1 MHEMLFL
8 QFALREVQM
17 RSKARQVLRGPLT
30 AALAIVAAVPAS
42 ANCYEL
48 IGCSNKDI
56 YKTSDLMQLGCQPLW
71 EVRNRIYKDNG
82 YCFHSQ
88 KAIEAFGN
96 AGCQYDDVN
105 QVPLSNIERANVSAI
120 KSVEASK
127 GC

>member
-1 MHEMLFL
+1 MRVVL
-8 QFALREVQM
+8 QLALMEVRM
-17 RSKARQVLRGPLT
+17 RSKALQLLRGPLT
-30 AALAIVAAVPAS
+30 AALAVVAAVPAS

-56 YKTSDLMQLGCQPLW
+56 YKMSDLMQLGCQPLW
-71 EVRNRIYKDNG
+71 EVRNRIYKENG
-82 YCFHSQ
+82 YCFHGQ

-105 QVPLSNIERANVSAI
+105 QVPLSNTERANVSAI
-120 KSVEASK
+120 KSVEANK

>member
-1 MHEMLFL
+1 
-8 QFALREVQM
+8 M
-17 RSKARQVLRGPLT
+17 RSKSLFLGFLAG
-30 AALAIVAAVPAS
+30 AFAIVTAVPAG

-71 EVRNRIYKDNG
+71 EVRNRIYKENG
-82 YCFHSQ
+82 YCFQSQ

-120 KSVEASK
+120 KSVEANK